1 MEANMKTDKL
11 SYPGLYPSQET
22 AKLGEPFNLLVV
34 AENNQDEDVT
44 LEICVYGK
52 ADQKWKKL
60 TSKTCTLSAWNHEHL
75 YFTIPAQ
82 CLLPAFWELAE
93 LDELE
98 LYISHEEPAPEI
110 EGQLIFCER

>member
-1 MEANMKTDKL
+1 MKTDKL
-11 SYPGLYPSQET
+11 SYPGFYPSQET
-22 AKLGEPFNLLVV
+22 AKLGNPFNILVV

-44 LEICVYGK
+44 LEICVFGK

-60 TSKTCTLSAWNHEHL
+60 TSKTCTLSAQNHEHL

-82 CLLPAFWELAE
+82 CLLPTFWDLDE

-98 LYISHEEPAPEI
+98 LYVNHEEPEPKI
-110 EGQLIFCER
+110 EGQLVFCER